1 MHPHTS
7 NVKEHAAARIFILS
21 LEKME
26 KANARLLSI
35 DCTQR
40 GAQASRASRA
50 SPVFCSKYPE
60 GVSAQ
65 NVCVYLRDVCIEFS
79 IETAN
84 LCSIKGQALR
94 LSA

>member
-1 MHPHTS
+1 MHPQTS
-7 NVKEHAAARIFILS
+7 NAKEHVAARIFILS

-26 KANARLLSI
+26 KANAQLLSI

-40 GAQASRASRA
+40 GARASRA
-50 SPVFCSKYPE
+50 SPVFGSKYPE
-60 GVSAQ
+60 GVFAQ

-84 LCSIKGQALR
+84 LCFDPRRQTLR
-94 LSA
+94 RSA